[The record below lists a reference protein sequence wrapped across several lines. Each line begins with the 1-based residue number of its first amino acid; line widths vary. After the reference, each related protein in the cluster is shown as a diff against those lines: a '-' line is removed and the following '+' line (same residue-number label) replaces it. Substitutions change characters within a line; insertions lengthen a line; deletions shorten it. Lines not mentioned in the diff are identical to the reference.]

1 MKLNEFNILIGN
13 LIVNHISDTQSYAN
27 LRQSCQYFY
36 FLMPD
41 VKRFTDNI
49 LTEHIKYKEHLV
61 DGDVSTFFPSGKIKS
76 IALYERGFITSK
88 QICWNEKGVLSIKE
102 NYKNNKK
109 NGKQYYYTDQGNI
122 EKIID
127 YFDGK
132 PHGKETTY
140 FTCGLIQS
148 IATYIRGKR
157 NGMQIV
163 FDDQGNKY
171 MTKEYNDGYLCGQL
185 KYFYTDGNLKQITNY
200 TLGMRNGLTKYFDNH
215 GNLLIELNYKNNLMY
230 GKFKKWEI
238 IDGESKRSL
247 LCNFK
252 NGLLEGFYKKYV
264 NGQLYYECS
273 YQCNML
279 DGPVAIFENGNVKFE
294 TYFNMGKL
302 DFYHR
307 EYINRSL
314 ALNVIF
320 NDNNHVAIC
329 KKSDGIIL
337 KDDMYIGTTY
347 YRGIMAKYKSILKD
361 KIDISFI
368 DI

>member
-1 MKLNEFNILIGN
+1 MLPIL
-13 LIVNHISDTQSYAN
+13 
-27 LRQSCQYFY
+27 
-36 FLMPD
+36 
-41 VKRFTDNI
+41 
-49 LTEHIKYKEHLV
+49 E
-61 DGDVSTFFPSGKIKS
+61 
-76 IALYERGFITSK
+76 
-88 QICWNEKGVLSIKE
+88 EKKW
-102 NYKNNKK
+102 
-109 NGKQYYYTDQGNI
+109 DA
-122 EKIID
+122 D
-127 YFDGK
+127 
-132 PHGKETTY
+132 
-140 FTCGLIQS
+140 C
-148 IATYIRGKR
+148 
-157 NGMQIV
+157 

-171 MTKEYNDGYLCGQL
+171 MTKEYEDGYLCGQL

-200 TLGMRNGLTKYFDNH
+200 TLGMRNGLTKYFDHH

-238 IDGESKRSL
+238 INGEHTRSL

-252 NGLLEGFYKKYV
+252 NGLLEGFYKKYI

-273 YQCNML
+273 YQCNKR

-294 TYFNMGKL
+294 TYFNNMGKL

-307 EYINRSL
+307 EYIGEVL

-347 YRGIMAKYKSILKD
+347 YMGLC
-361 KIDISFI
+361 KI
-368 DI
+368 